1 MTSSL
6 TAERVRRDIEVV
18 AHAGLGLD
26 EARMTQYADAMLRI
40 ARVDVDSV
48 PADPAGAVR
57 QVVLGT
63 VLVDRV
69 LAPLRHLAQQHLA
82 VSESD

>member
-1 MTSSL
+1 MSAY
-6 TAERVRRDIEVV
+6 AEGGLRV
-18 AHAGLGLD
+18 
-26 EARMTQYADAMLRI
+26 

-48 PADPAGAVR
+48 PQDPAGAVR

-69 LAPLRHLAQQHLA
+69 LAPFAGWPSSTSA
-82 VSESD
+82 

>member
-1 MTSSL
+1 MSAY
-6 TAERVRRDIEVV
+6 AEGGLRV
-18 AHAGLGLD
+18 
-26 EARMTQYADAMLRI
+26 

-48 PADPAGAVR
+48 PQDPAGAVR

-69 LAPLRHLAQQHLA
+69 LAPLRRLAQQHLS
-82 VSESD
+82 VSEQG

>member
-1 MTSSL
+1 
-6 TAERVRRDIEVV
+6 
-18 AHAGLGLD
+18 
-26 EARMTQYADAMLRI
+26 MLRI

-63 VLVDRV
+63 VLVDGV
-69 LAPLRHLAQQHLA
+69 LAPVRRLAQQHLA

>member
-1 MTSSL
+1 
-6 TAERVRRDIEVV
+6 
-18 AHAGLGLD
+18 
-26 EARMTQYADAMLRI
+26 MTQYADAVLRI

-48 PADPAGAVR
+48 PPDAAGAVR

-69 LAPLRHLAQQHLA
+69 LAPLRRLAQQHIA